1 MMSFSYGKVPLVV
14 GASSGMGK
22 ACAEYLC
29 TQGYHVYG
37 TSRRVAF
44 PSDTAYLKDAG
55 FLAMVPLDVTD
66 DASIERAV
74 DFVIKQEGEIGVL
87 LNCAGYGLGGA
98 VEDISREEA
107 HHIFDTNIIGMMMVC
122 RQVLPHMRAQQR
134 GLIVNIGSVAG
145 LFALPFQSMYSATKY
160 AVEAMTESLRMEVKP
175 FGIKVA
181 LIDPGDIST
190 GFTAARQTS
199 KAAQV
204 NPTYKERH
212 DKAVNAMIK
221 SELGGPGPEIVVRAF
236 ARILNSKNPP
246 VRVITS
252 LDYRAAAMLKRL
264 VPARLVEFIIE
275 RIY

>member
-1 MMSFSYGKVPLVV
+1 MSFLYGRVALVV

-22 ACAEYLC
+22 ACAEYLKE
-29 TQGYHVYG
+29 QGYYVYG
-37 TSRRVAF
+37 TSRRAEF
-44 PSDTAYLKDAG
+44 PADASYRQDNG
-55 FLAMVPLDVTD
+55 FLTMIPLDVTND
-66 DASIERAV
+66 DYIKRAI
-74 DFVIKQEGEIGVL
+74 DFVIAQEGQINVL
-87 LNCAGYGLGGA
+87 LNCAGYALGGA
-98 VEDISREEA
+98 IEDISREEA
-107 HHIFDTNIIGMMMVC
+107 HLIFDTNMIGMMMVC

-175 FGIKVA
+175 FGIKVS

-190 GFTAARQTS
+190 GFTKARQTA
-199 KAAQV
+199 KAALT
-204 NPTYKERH
+204 NPVYRERH

-221 SELGGPGPEIVVRAF
+221 SELNGPGPEIVVRAF
-236 ARILNSKNPP
+236 ARILKSKNPP

-252 LDYRAAAMLKRL
+252 LDYQAAALAKRL

-275 RIY
+275 RLY

>member
-1 MMSFSYGKVPLVV
+1 MSFLYGKVALVV

-29 TQGYHVYG
+29 EQGYCVYG
-37 TSRRVAF
+37 TSRHAEF
-44 PSDTAYLKDAG
+44 PADTAYRRDAG
-55 FLAMVPLDVTD
+55 FFAMIPLNVGD
-66 DASIERAV
+66 DESIKLAV
-74 DFVIKQEGEIGVL
+74 DFVIAQEGEINVL
-87 LNCAGYGLGGA
+87 LNCAGYALGGA

-107 HHIFDTNIIGMMMVC
+107 HHIFDTNMIGMMMVC
-122 RQVLPHMRAQQR
+122 RQVLPHMRGRQR

-175 FGIKVA
+175 FGIKVS

-190 GFTAARQTS
+190 GFTSARQTA
-199 KAAQV
+199 KAAQT
-204 NPTYKERH
+204 NPTYRERH
-212 DKAVNAMIK
+212 DKAVDSMIK
-221 SELGGPGPEIVVRAF
+221 SELGGTGPEIVVRAF
-236 ARILNSKNPP
+236 ARILKSKNPP

-252 LDYRAAAMLKRL
+252 LDYQAAAIMKRL

>member
-1 MMSFSYGKVPLVV
+1 MMSFLYGKVALVV

-29 TQGYHVYG
+29 EQGYFVYG
-37 TSRRVAF
+37 TSRHAEF
-44 PSDTAYLKDAG
+44 PADTAYRRDAG
-55 FLAMVPLDVTD
+55 FLTMIPLNVGD
-66 DASIERAV
+66 DESIKQAV
-74 DFVIKQEGEIGVL
+74 DFVIAQEGEINVL
-87 LNCAGYGLGGA
+87 LNCAGYALGGA

-122 RQVLPHMRAQQR
+122 RQVLPHMRGKQR
-134 GLIVNIGSVAG
+134 GLIANIGSVAG

-175 FGIKVA
+175 FGIKVS

-190 GFTAARQTS
+190 GFTSARQTA
-199 KAAQV
+199 KAALT
-204 NPTYKERH
+204 NPTYRERH
-212 DKAVNAMIK
+212 DKAVNSMIK

-236 ARILNSKNPP
+236 ARILKSKNPP

>member
-1 MMSFSYGKVPLVV
+1 
-14 GASSGMGK
+14 MGQ
-22 ACAEYLC
+22 ACAAYLC
-29 TQGYHVYG
+29 QQGYRVYG
-37 TSRRVAF
+37 TSRKADF
-44 PSDTAYLKDAG
+44 PQEQVTATEQGWLV
-55 FLAMVPLDVTD
+55 MIPLDVTD

-74 DFVIKQEGEIGVL
+74 AYVIEQEGEINVL
-87 LNCAGYGLGGA
+87 LNCAGYALGGA
-98 VEDISREEA
+98 VEDISRAEA
-107 HHIFDTNIIGMMMVC
+107 LHIFDTNIIGMMQVC
-122 RQVLPHMRAQQR
+122 RRVLPQMRAQRR

-181 LIDPGDIST
+181 LVDPGDIAT
-190 GFTAARQTS
+190 GFTKARQTAR
-199 KAAQV
+199 AALI
-204 NPTYKERH
+204 NPTYQERH
-212 DKAVNAMIK
+212 EQTVNSMIK

-252 LDYRAAAMLKRL
+252 FDYRAAALAKRL
-264 VPARLVEFIIE
+264 VPARLVEYIIE